1 MLLYLK
7 YLITE
12 KGINKWSSKVVAKWH
27 PPENLFKDGSASE
40 IADVLAKNS
49 EDLGQAMSRLN
60 FYLNRAGSNIKAS
73 RRSEL
78 NGVKDLLRAKF
89 KSGKE

>member
-1 MLLYLK
+1 MLYLK
-7 YLITE
+7 YLVTE
-12 KGINKWSSKVVAKWH
+12 KGVNKWSGKVATKWH
-27 PPENLFKDGSASE
+27 PPEGLFATGSPEEIASE
-40 IADVLAKNS
+40 LTKSS

-60 FYLNRAGSNIKAS
+60 FYLNRAGSNLKAS

-89 KSGKE
+89 KGGKE